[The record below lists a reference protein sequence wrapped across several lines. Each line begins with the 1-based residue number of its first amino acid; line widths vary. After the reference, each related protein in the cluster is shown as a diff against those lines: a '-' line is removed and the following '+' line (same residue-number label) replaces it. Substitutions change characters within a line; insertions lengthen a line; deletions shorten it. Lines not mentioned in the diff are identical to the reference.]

1 MVDAVAFT
9 VVVDVAN
16 IPGTQ
21 AYSSPT
27 SGVETSMHT
36 PPQHI
41 FGSLVEVNQAI

>member
-1 MVDAVAFT
+1 MVDAVAFTIDVDAVAFT

-27 SGVETSMHT
+27 NRN
-36 PPQHI
+36 
-41 FGSLVEVNQAI
+41 VNL